1 MSQYGSPNEILAEF
15 EAGPQS
21 EFVPRRLFYVKIR
34 GLLCAFLCVS
44 EIPPLEVQIS
54 QIVAPRV

>member
-21 EFVPRRLFYVKIR
+21 LFAPRRLFYVR
-34 GLLCAFLCVS
+34 YSVGTPARDEETEDGVPRRL
-44 EIPPLEVQIS
+44 
-54 QIVAPRV
+54 VASMHRL